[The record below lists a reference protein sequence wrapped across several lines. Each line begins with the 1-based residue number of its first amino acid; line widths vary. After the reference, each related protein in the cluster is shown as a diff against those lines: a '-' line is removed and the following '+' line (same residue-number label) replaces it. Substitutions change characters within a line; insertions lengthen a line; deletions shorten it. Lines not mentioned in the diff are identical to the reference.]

1 MFQPAVKKHDAVQ
14 SIGQTKRSGSLSTT
28 MTKSGDVL
36 KPSPLHGANAS
47 QRSVQSSE
55 KNPLKRTASEIHQPS
70 KPIRTTLGKTLSTGV
85 LSQLHEELYFDENDF
100 DDEIDLDEDPMLDV
114 KYPSLTSKNE
124 PSQQSI
130 QYPDL
135 PPLPPSESRN
145 QTLPAKITSS
155 APLPWSSSPIAHKVG
170 PPTKG
175 IHSRGNAQSERVELT
190 QDTPARPAKRRNLP
204 WDNGR
209 ATKPQTP
216 LAKPTSTTT
225 NPPPWN
231 TTASAIKQEQTALRQ
246 RNAQSKKA
254 AAVKQTGANAKKVS
268 KGKTNQAKFARVFLS
283 DEQKSV
289 LDLVSEQKQSVFFTG
304 SAGTGKSVLMREII
318 KKLRLKYAKEPD
330 RIAVTASTGLAACNV
345 SGITLHSFA
354 GIGLGKEPAE
364 DLIKK
369 IKKNSKA
376 RNRWLRAKVLIIDE
390 ISMVDGKLFDKLE
403 KIARGLRN
411 DGRPFGGIQLVVTGD
426 FFQLPPVP
434 DGGQEATFAFDAN
447 TWMTVMQHT
456 IGLTQVFRQKDPGM
470 FNLSFIFH
478 KLTFL
483 SSVCQHAQRDACRK
497 IDTIFHQCIPQAS
510 PPTQFRG

>member
-1 MFQPAVKKHDAVQ
+1 MFQPAVKKHNAVQ
-14 SIGQTKRSGSLSTT
+14 SIGQTRQSGSLSTT
-28 MTKSGDVL
+28 MARSGDIL
-36 KPSPLHGANAS
+36 KQSPLHNPNAS
-47 QRSVQSSE
+47 QISVQSSE
-55 KNPLKRTASEIHQPS
+55 KNPLKRTASQIHQPS
-70 KPIRTTLGKTLSTGV
+70 KPARATLGKTSSMGV
-85 LSQLHEELYFDENDF
+85 LSHLHEDLYFDENDF
-100 DDEIDLDEDPMLDV
+100 DDDIDLDEDPMLGI
-114 KYPSLTSKNE
+114 KYPSLVPKN
-124 PSQQSI
+124 QSSRQSV
-130 QYPDL
+130 QYPEL
-135 PPLPPSESRN
+135 PPLP
-145 QTLPAKITSS
+145 LPASRSQTSPSKITSS
-155 APLPWSSSPIAHKVG
+155 APLPWSSSPIAHRVV
-170 PPTKG
+170 PS
-175 IHSRGNAQSERVELT
+175 IRNDYSRENVQSEKIDLT
-190 QDTPARPAKRRNLP
+190 QETPARPSKRRNLP
-204 WDNGR
+204 WDNVQ
-209 ATKPQTP
+209 AAKPQTP
-216 LAKPTSTTT
+216 QVQSRTSTTV

-231 TTASAIKQEQTALRQ
+231 STASAIKQEQTALRQ

-254 AAVKQTGANAKKVS
+254 AAAKQTGANAKKLL

-318 KKLRLKYAKEPD
+318 KKLRLNYAREPD

-345 SGITLHSFA
+345 SGVTLHSFA

-447 TWMTVMQHT
+447 TWTTVMQHT

-470 FNLSFIFH
+470 S
-478 KLTFL
+478 
-483 SSVCQHAQRDACRK
+483 
-497 IDTIFHQCIPQAS
+497 
-510 PPTQFRG
+510 